1 MSMKALRKALKSKV
15 EDTFEVG
22 TVIRWTGAGR
32 YTYAAIKAGD
42 GRWYTTAQS
51 YNTYVDQ
58 SYATL
63 GALMKRLVESD
74 VTDVAVST
82 EWASV

>member
-1 MSMKALRKALKSKV
+1 MSMKTVRKALKGKA

-22 TVIRWTGAGR
+22 TVIRWTARER
-32 YTYAAIKAGD
+32 YTYAAVKTGIG
-42 GRWYTTAQS
+42 WFTTANE
-51 YNTYVDQ
+51 YNEF
-58 SYATL
+58 
-63 GALMKRLVESD
+63 VERFYRNLDDLLEVLTRSE